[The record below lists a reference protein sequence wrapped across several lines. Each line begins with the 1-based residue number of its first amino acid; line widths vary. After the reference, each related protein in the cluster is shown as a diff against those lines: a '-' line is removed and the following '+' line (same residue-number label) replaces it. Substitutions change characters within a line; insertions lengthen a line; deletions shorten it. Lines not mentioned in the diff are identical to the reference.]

1 VVLGLHTE
9 TPNLTLNLNPAFLK
23 ATNIKELFMNR
34 RDSLIGAGAALF
46 AAAQTSAL
54 AQEMVHDHSHMHG
67 GVAQGLLTAT
77 SDCVVKGQACIAE
90 CAKTVNQTIALCSAL
105 QALTAQQS
113 KLVPAM
119 AKLTLE
125 ACEICE
131 KECRKH
137 EKHAECKACAE
148 SCVACAKE
156 CKAVGA

>member
-1 VVLGLHTE
+1 
-9 TPNLTLNLNPAFLK
+9 
-23 ATNIKELFMNR
+23 MNR

-67 GVAQGLLTAT
+67 TPFQGLLDAT
-77 SDCVVKGQACIAE
+77 SDCVVKAQSCLAHCLVLLADGDKVMAE
-90 CAKTVNQTIALCSAL
+90 CAKTVNQTIAMCSAL
-105 QALTAQQS
+105 QALSAQQS

-125 ACEICE
+125 ACQICE

-137 EKHAECKACAE
+137 EKHAECKACAD
-148 SCVACAKE
+148 SCADCAKE
-156 CKAVGA
+156 CKAIKA

>member
-1 VVLGLHTE
+1 
-9 TPNLTLNLNPAFLK
+9 
-23 ATNIKELFMNR
+23 MNR

-54 AQEMVHDHSHMHG
+54 AQEATHDHSHMHG
-67 GVAQGLLTAT
+67 AVAQGLLAA
-77 SDCVVKGQACIAE
+77 SADCVVKGQACIAHCLVLLGE
-90 CAKTVNQTIALCSAL
+90 GDKDMAACAKTVNQVLAMCSAL

-113 KLVPAM
+113 KMVPAM
-119 AKLTLE
+119 AKLTME

-156 CKAVGA
+156 CKAVAA